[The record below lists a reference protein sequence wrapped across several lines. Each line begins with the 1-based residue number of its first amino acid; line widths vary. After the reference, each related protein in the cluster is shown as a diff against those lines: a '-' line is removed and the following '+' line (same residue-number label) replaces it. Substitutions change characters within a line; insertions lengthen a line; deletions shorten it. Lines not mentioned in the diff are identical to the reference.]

1 MVHGRV
7 STTGSTPVAGQQ
19 PLCGMGPGN
28 RGGERPADAG
38 GDDRVRSSLRSD
50 CESKSVGSR
59 LEHLSEHRHRDHGE
73 GEDRQDEEAEDHQ
86 GEHGQ

>member
-1 MVHGRV
+1 MAGV
-7 STTGSTPVAGQQ
+7 TTGSTPVAGLQ
-19 PLCGMGPGN
+19 PAAGIGPGN

-59 LEHLSEHRHRDHGE
+59 LEHLTEHCHRHDGE
-73 GEDRQDEEAEDHQ
+73 GEERQDEKTDDEE